1 MIMKA
6 KTRNWTPKFIALAVI
21 CLFIAIG
28 ILIFVIASIVKVD
41 LLNAITIAVDPAIVL
56 SSFIGA
62 LIGAGVVYYLVNK
75 YKK

>member
-1 MIMKA
+1 MIMET